1 MQLLRCGTRLD
12 VNARTYLGKSA
23 LSLAASKGH
32 LHVVE
37 RLLQDRRVDPNGVDK
52 IGCTAFWCAARAGR
66 TEIMA
71 RLLKDRVLTQ
81 LKDKNGKDALDA
93 ASDNN
98 YFNVALLI
106 QGMLREWER
115 ESRST

>member
-1 MQLLRCGTRLD
+1 MRLD

-32 LHVVE
+32 LHVVKC
-37 RLLQDRRVDPNGVDK
+37 LLQDRRVDPNGVDK

-71 RLLKDRVLTQ
+71 RLLKDCVLTQ

-93 ASDNN
+93 ASNNN
-98 YFNVALLI
+98 YFNMALLI